1 MLELT
6 ILLTLI
12 CASIDY
18 KSLPYLV
25 AKYIT
30 PDGENLAL
38 IMKFGKASIA
48 LLVGVY
54 TWLALTFDANGMS
67 GAARGLVIWLL
78 LEVSLSLW
86 VLYKRARKVKQG

>member
-6 ILLTLI
+6 IILTLI

-18 KSLPYLV
+18 KALPYLV

-30 PDGENLAL
+30 PDGGELAP
-38 IMKFGKASIA
+38 IMIFGKASIA

-54 TWLALTFDANGMS
+54 TWLALTFDADGMT
-67 GAARGLVIWLL
+67 GAARGLAIWLL
-78 LEVSLSLW
+78 ADVSLSLW
-86 VLYKRARKVKQG
+86 VLYKRTRKSHTG